1 MSKIWW
7 ILLVLIFHFKEIE
20 CFVSCYSCIEG
31 ESNTRCNVAGTI
43 SCSLNQICYTEVT
56 RRPLVVKRYTKGCM
70 DSMDCMTKMNLNDKM
85 TCDET
90 PSKYV
95 LLQIG
100 SVGICGSDIK
110 YWKYGKCGIFILEKP
125 MVMGHEA
132 SGTVVQIGPGVK
144 HLKVGDRAA
153 IEPGV
158 PCRTCRLCKSGKYN
172 LCKDIFFC
180 ATPPDD
186 GKEGALLEPLSVAV
200 YACQRGDVTLGSS
213 VLICGA
219 GPVGVL
225 TLLVAKQMGASC
237 VVITDIDEERLNFAR
252 LKGADHAIK
261 VNTTDSKEFA
271 DFVIDKVGFQPDST
285 IECSGTDFSF
295 SMGIHLSLY
304 PGGSVVM
311 VGRCQGN
318 TSIPYNV
325 AATKQV
331 DIKGLFR
338 YVNCYPTALEMVES
352 GRIDL
357 KDFVTHRFDMT
368 ETVKAFETVDD
379 KAMKAIKVI
388 INCN

>member
-1 MSKIWW
+1 MAVKN
-7 ILLVLIFHFKEIE
+7 LAAVLHGPLDIRLEDREIPKLG
-20 CFVSCYSCIEG
+20 F
-31 ESNTRCNVAGTI
+31 
-43 SCSLNQICYTEVT
+43 
-56 RRPLVVKRYTKGCM
+56 
-70 DSMDCMTKMNLNDKM
+70 ND
-85 TCDET
+85 
-90 PSKYV
+90 V
-95 LLQIG
+95 LLRIG

-110 YWKYGKCGIFILEKP
+110 YWKYGKCGIFNLEKP

-186 GKEGALLEPLSVAV
+186 GSICRFYKHAADFCFRLPDNVSLEEGALLEPLSVAV

-219 GPVGVL
+219 GPVGIL

-271 DFVIDKVGFQPDST
+271 DFVIDKVGFQPDAT

-295 SMGIHLSLY
+295 SMGIHATY